1 MTTIAKLPIS
11 DELHAVTQTG
21 VTALTPCLCAPAA
34 AAAAAAYKSVV
45 ITAGITRL
53 PSSALKLLCNQ
64 RRATDLGHV

>member
-34 AAAAAAYKSVV
+34 AAAAAYKSGV